1 MKYILAL
8 TIVLALFACGDSTAP
23 SRSPLTPGDWIIQFH
38 IEDSV
43 NTVDIPVH
51 LYVDSV
57 GNFTLINGT
66 ERIPIQNY
74 THQGDSLT
82 AQIQPYLSSLHWKVI
97 SRDSIHGYWHDE
109 SRENYKINFSA
120 APFDRSN
127 NETKM
132 WAGKTFDVTFSPEC
146 ADCSYK
152 AVGVFD
158 ANANSLTGTF
168 LTETGDYRYL
178 EGRVDGGLS
187 SSEFYLSCFDGA
199 HLFYFTG
206 AINGDSIRNGMFYSG
221 KHYSEKWNARED
233 DQAQLRD
240 PDSLTFMKP
249 DYSDLVFDVKNLAG
263 DSVNFDSADYLG
275 KVTIVQIMGTWCPN
289 CSDETR
295 FWSTVKS
302 QLGESLQIVPV
313 AFERGSDTGK
323 QMAAL
328 KNYKEQFKLPYEVY
342 LGGEISKDNASKV
355 FPALN
360 AVMSYP
366 TSIIIDKKG
375 KVRKI
380 HTGFYGPST
389 GKFHDLYTERLRM
402 FVEQLLKEV

>member
-1 MKYILAL
+1 VKYILAL
-8 TIVLALFACGDSTAP
+8 STVLALFACGGSTVQNT
-23 SRSPLTPGDWIIQFH
+23 SELTSGDWIIQFYV
-38 IEDSV
+38 EDS
-43 NTVDIPVH
+43 TKHVDIPV
-51 LYVDSV
+51 YMNVDSV
-57 GNFTLINGT
+57 GNFTLVNGT
-66 ERIPIQNY
+66 ERISIQEY
-74 THQGDSLT
+74 THLGDSVS
-82 AQIQPYLSSLHWKVI
+82 AKIKPYLSSLHWKVI
-97 SRDSIHGYWHDE
+97 SKDSIHGYWQDE

-120 APFDRSN
+120 TPFKGSY

-132 WAGKTFDVTFSPEC
+132 WSGKTFDVTFSPEC

-152 AVGVFD
+152 AVGVFS
-158 ANANSLTGTF
+158 ANSNYLIGTF

-178 EGRVDGGLS
+178 QGRVDGGNDRS
-187 SSEFYLSCFDGA
+187 DFYLSCFDGA

-206 AINGDSIRNGMFYSG
+206 NIVGDSIHNGMFYSG
-221 KHYSEKWNARED
+221 KHYSEKWNARLD
-233 DQAQLRD
+233 DKATLRD

-249 DYSDLVFDVKNLAG
+249 DYIDLVFDVKNLAG
-263 DSVNFDSADYLG
+263 DSVKFDAADYLG
-275 KVTIVQIMGTWCPN
+275 KVTVVQIMGTWCPN

-295 FWSTVKS
+295 FWSAVKS

-313 AFERGSDTGK
+313 AFERGTDTDK

-328 KNYKEQFKLPYEVY
+328 KNYKEQFNLPYEVY
-342 LGGEISKDNASKV
+342 LGGEISKDNASRV
-355 FPALN
+355 FPAIN

-402 FVEQLLKEV
+402 FVEQLLKEG